1 MLIKILIIFIV
12 LYLMAIYP
20 DTSRKAKMKPYEQK
34 FIAHRGLYDN
44 VTYPENSLSAFQR
57 AVEHDY
63 GIELD
68 LQLTADD
75 QLVVFHDVSLLR
87 MTGIDRKLTDCTYEE
102 LLGYPLLNSDERI
115 PLFAEVLK
123 VLRPDT
129 PLIIEIKPEG
139 RYIETTQK
147 TVEMMR
153 NYEGLYNMESFNPS
167 VVRYLRMNEP
177 QIVRGQLSY
186 NYLKNK
192 DSDLPW
198 HIKFILTNLLT
209 NFYNRPDYIA
219 YDCKHCDNISF
230 QLVSRLCK
238 AEGVAWTVQSQ
249 EEYEKIKHLYGYFI
263 FYSFIP
269 KDRYPN

>member
-20 DTSRKAKMKPYEQK
+20 DTSRKAKMRPYEQK

-57 AVEHDY
+57 AVQHDY

-68 LQLTADD
+68 LQLTSDD

-102 LLGYPLLNSDERI
+102 LLGYPLLNSEERI

-147 TVEMMR
+147 TVETLLR
-153 NYEGLYNMESFNPS
+153 ILQSRRRILSAYE
-167 VVRYLRMNEP
+167 RTA
-177 QIVRGQLSY
+177 
-186 NYLKNK
+186 
-192 DSDLPW
+192 D
-198 HIKFILTNLLT
+198 
-209 NFYNRPDYIA
+209 RPRTA
-219 YDCKHCDNISF
+219 F
-230 QLVSRLCK
+230 L
-238 AEGVAWTVQSQ
+238 
-249 EEYEKIKHLYGYFI
+249 
-263 FYSFIP
+263 
-269 KDRYPN
+269 